1 MIRVLN
7 SSEVGRLKDRG
18 EAATVLAPA
27 YAVLAHLQQ
36 TGNAVVAWLHVN
48 MSLINKTMLTV
59 DIGVPLVV

>member
-7 SSEVGRLKDRG
+7 SSKVGRFKNRG

-27 YAVLAHLQQ
+27 CAVLAHLQQ
-36 TGNAVVAWLHVN
+36 TGNALWLGF
-48 MSLINKTMLTV
+48 MSISLINKSMLTV